1 MGGGGG
7 QEVDNDPWGGQ
18 QPYLHDLFNQAHS
31 LYGSGVGQQ
40 YYPGNTVAPFSDP
53 TQMGFDMLMNRAGGT
68 PGQGA
73 MGGYLGNS
81 LMSSGTDPLMATA
94 YGGFLGSN
102 PYLDSVYDRGASQIT
117 DSFNQEIMPG
127 LNATFGGGGRADSGL
142 HQLYAGEAAGEAQ
155 DALGNL
161 AASIYAPAY
170 ESERDRMMGAAGDL
184 SQQALGAAGLMPTY
198 DQMQRTN
205 IQDVLNVG
213 GALEDQSQRLI
224 DADMARWNFG
234 QQSPWQALGQYGNIV
249 QGMPSGYGTTTT
261 DPGSGSRIAGGV
273 GGAMMGYGLSSI
285 PAFAGVGA
293 WPLAIGGGLLGMM

>member
-7 QEVDNDPWGGQ
+7 NEVSNDPWKGQ
-18 QPYLHDLFNQAHS
+18 EPYLRDMFGEAQA
-31 LYGSGVGQQ
+31 LYGAGVGQQ
-40 YYPGNTVAPFSDP
+40 YYPGQTVAPFSDP
-53 TQMGFDMLMNRAGGT
+53 TQMGFDMLMGRAGGT
-68 PGQGA
+68 PGQGV
-73 MGGYLGNS
+73 MGGYLGQS
-81 LMSSGTDPLMATA
+81 LMNSGTDPLAMTA

-102 PYLDSVYDRGASQIT
+102 PYLDSVYNKGAQQIT

-142 HQLYAGEAAGEAQ
+142 HQLYAGEAAGEAT

-170 ESERDRMMGAAGDL
+170 ESERDRMVGAAGDL
-184 SQQALGAAGLMPTY
+184 SQQAMTAAGLMPSY
-198 DQMQRTN
+198 DQLMRTN

-234 QQSPWQALGQYGNIV
+234 QQAPWDALGRYSGIV
-249 QGMPSGYGTTTT
+249 NSLPGGYGTQTT
-261 DPGSGSRIAGGV
+261 DPSSGSRLAGGV
-273 GGAMMGYGLSSI
+273 GGAMAGYGLGSSI
-285 PAFAGVGA
+285 AALNPYTL
-293 WPLAIGGGLLGMM
+293 PLAIGGGLLGMF